1 MGKKNRK
8 KDKQKKKKNMKPFV
22 SVCTPTF
29 NRRPF
34 IEHAIRCFQH
44 QDYPKDRMEW
54 IIIDDGTDKIEDL
67 VKDIPEVKYFKYDE
81 KMSLGKKRNLMHE
94 KSCGEILVYMDDDD
108 YYPPQRV
115 SHAVDMLQRHK
126 NALCAGS
133 SEIHIYFK
141 HIEKLYQFGP
151 YGPRHST
158 AGTFA
163 FKRELL
169 KEHRYEDHA
178 ALAEEK
184 AFLKNYTVPFVQLD
198 TKKTILVFS
207 HIHNTFDKKKLLDNP
222 HPDYVKESKLTVDDF
237 IKEQD
242 MKDFYMNQIDKIL
255 PNYDPGKPEM
265 KPDVLKQMKEIE
277 EKRKKIMEESIKKQK
292 TQSVQKIV
300 LNQPDGTSRVL
311 SNEDIVNMLKQQQI
325 HLQNLTNALKQRD
338 GAIEQLKNIITER
351 EKEIKDL
358 VNENN
363 STKEKLKLLTT
374 LNDNKN
380 NFEASPEMPSIAQQ
394 NHIEKVMIP
403 NEDFKIKIPMEA
415 EEYEKKEKSKI
426 IQEKIKDSTK
436 KKKNNVEINI
446 KELMEVAR

>member
-34 IEHAIRCFQH
+34 IEHAIKCFQH
-44 QDYPKDRMEW
+44 QDYPKNRMEW

-222 HPDYVKESKLTVDDF
+222 HPDYVKESKLSVDDF

-277 EKRKKIMEESIKKQK
+277 EKRKKIMEENIKKQK

-358 VNENN
+358 ANENN

-394 NHIEKVMIP
+394 DHIEKVMIP
-403 NEDFKIKIPMEA
+403 NKDFKIKIPMEA
-415 EEYEKKEKSKI
+415 EEYEKKEMSKI

-436 KKKNNVEINI
+436 KKKNSVEINI